1 MFLGKRLDEAK
12 ASKAAQLAALE
23 DELLDKVS
31 EDAKARAEEAKAR
44 AVVSRIS
51 EEMRVL
57 LSRRLRLR
65 KEAGLL
71 TAKEK
76 KMFSDELGAIDEL
89 IRLEEQAGVTASD
102 GSPRS
107 YEEGP
112 TGQDLNP
119 GWGGF
124 PLDYLEDFPPDLSY
138 AQLTGREGG
147 GVS

>member
-23 DELLDKVS
+23 DELLDKES
-31 EDAKARAEEAKAR
+31 EDVSFEKQISVLLAHRARVAEER
-44 AVVSRIS
+44 
-51 EEMRVL
+51 RVL
-57 LSRRLRLR
+57 RSRRLRLR

-71 TAKEK
+71 SAKEK

-89 IRLEEQAGVTASD
+89 IRLEEQAGVTVSD
-102 GSPRS
+102 GSPKS
-107 YEEGP
+107 YEGGP

-138 AQLTGREGG
+138 SQLTGREGG